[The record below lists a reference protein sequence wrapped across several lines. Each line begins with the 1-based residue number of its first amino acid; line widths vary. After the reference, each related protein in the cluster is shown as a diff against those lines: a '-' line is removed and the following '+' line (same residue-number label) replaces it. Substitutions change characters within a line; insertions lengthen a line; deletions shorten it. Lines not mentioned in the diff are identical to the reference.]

1 MRSRVKMLR
10 LWWLVG
16 LIWALTACAPAP
28 RPTLI
33 IAAFPIELAPLLPH
47 LTDQRTV
54 ALPVGEALFGTLD
67 GQSVALVT
75 TGAGLV
81 NAAAGAQ
88 RAIDALDPARVI
100 MVGVAGGLDP
110 TLDIGAVVIPAE
122 WVNHQMGKVDSAGF
136 SAIREAGPY
145 PVDADLLAL
154 ARELGGIE
162 VGRRGAS
169 GDLFVDSA
177 AVRDELFERTGARTV
192 DMETAA
198 VAQVAAQNGLP
209 FIAIRAISD
218 RAGGGL
224 PGEVA
229 YGVEPAALAACNT
242 LRGLLRALVSLDEG

>member
-1 MRSRVKMLR
+1 LVKPIVR
-10 LWWLVG
+10 RWWVIVLVWV
-16 LIWALTACAPAP
+16 LAACAPAP

-33 IAAFPIELAPLLPH
+33 IAAFPVELAPLLPH
-47 LTDQRTV
+47 ITDQRTV
-54 ALPVGEALFGTLD
+54 TLPVGEVLLGTLD
-67 GQSVALVT
+67 GQPIALVT

-81 NAAAGAQ
+81 NSAAGAQ
-88 RAIDALDPARVI
+88 RAIDTLDPVRVI

-110 TLDIGAVVIPAE
+110 ALDIGAVVIAAE
-122 WVNHQMGKVDSAGF
+122 WVNHQMGKVDAAGF

-154 ARELGGIE
+154 AQGLGGIE
-162 VGRRGAS
+162 VGGRGAS

-229 YGVEPAALAACNT
+229 YGVEPAAEAASDA
-242 LRGLLRALVSLDEG
+242 LRGLLRALVSLDKG

>member
-1 MRSRVKMLR
+1 MVKPIVR
-10 LWWLVG
+10 RWWVIVLVWV
-16 LIWALTACAPAP
+16 LAACAPAP

-33 IAAFPIELAPLLPH
+33 IAAFPVELAPLLPH
-47 LTDQRTV
+47 ITDQRTV
-54 ALPVGEALFGTLD
+54 TLPVGEVLLGTLD
-67 GQSVALVT
+67 GQPIALVT

-81 NAAAGAQ
+81 NAA
-88 RAIDALDPARVI
+88 
-100 MVGVAGGLDP
+100 
-110 TLDIGAVVIPAE
+110 
-122 WVNHQMGKVDSAGF
+122 AGF

-154 ARELGGIE
+154 AQGLGGIE
-162 VGRRGAS
+162 VGGRGAS

-209 FIAIRAISD
+209 FLAIRAVSD

-229 YGVEPAALAACNT
+229 YGVEPAAEAASDA
-242 LRGLLRALVSLDEG
+242 LRGLLRALVSLDKG